1 LREGQAAVK
10 LLPVSREAYRGANI
24 QAALAM
30 IYATLGMKTEAIEQL
45 QYLLSIPSEVSPGL
59 LRNDSR
65 WAALRGDPRFEKL
78 VSGER

>member
-1 LREGQAAVK
+1 
-10 LLPVSREAYRGANI
+10 
-24 QAALAM
+24 
-30 IYATLGMKTEAIEQL
+30 MKTEAIEQL

-65 WAALRGDPRFEKL
+65 WASLRGDPRFEKL